1 MGLLN
6 VCPSEALILVPSL
19 GTRFLPVDLP
29 LSNFNMMDFILA
41 YSLLWY
47 VLFYH
52 LEACFS
58 FFFFSIYSLYI
69 LFALNPL
76 YSQPQLNK
84 FLTPFLPTLLREV
97 DDSLCKLK
105 GGPHLAQG
113 LVC

>member
-29 LSNFNMMDFILA
+29 LSN
-41 YSLLWY
+41 
-47 VLFYH
+47 

-76 YSQPQLNK
+76 YSQSQLNK